1 MWRMNMKGK
10 PELFLTFLAI
20 VLVLGFA
27 AHVQGQGRRF
37 KSPGERI
44 YHTGIGVNGYPIPIY
59 GGPMWLRMHGGGCVS
74 CHGIHGRGGV
84 PVMMGTAIPTD
95 IRYEAL
101 TGKEKH
107 IHEGKEKEHH
117 YTDALIKRAITQGLE
132 ADGEVMDWTMPR
144 WQMSEADLDALIEY
158 LKTLE

>member
-1 MWRMNMKGK
+1 MRRTNMKGK
-10 PELFLTFLAI
+10 QGLLRTFFALVVILGLASF
-20 VLVLGFA
+20 V
-27 AHVQGQGRRF
+27 HGQGRRF
-37 KSPGERI
+37 KSLGERI
-44 YHTGIGVNGYPIPIY
+44 SYTGIGINGYPIPFY

-74 CHGIHGRGGV
+74 CHGVHGRGGV

-95 IRYEAL
+95 VRYKAL

-107 IHEGKEKEHH
+107 VHRGKEEEHH

-144 WQMSEADLDALIEY
+144 WRMSEADLNVLIEY

>member
-1 MWRMNMKGK
+1 MKGK
-10 PELFLTFLAI
+10 PELFLTFLTI

-27 AHVQGQGRRF
+27 DHVQGQGKRF

-44 YHTGIGVNGYPIPIY
+44 YYTGIGVNGHPIPIY

-74 CHGIHGRGGV
+74 CHGVQGRGGV
-84 PVMMGTAIPTD
+84 AVMMGTAIPTD
-95 IRYEAL
+95 IRYKAL
-101 TGKEKH
+101 IGKEKH
-107 IHEGKEKEHH
+107 VHEGKEKEHH

-132 ADGEVMDWTMPR
+132 ADGEVMDRTMPR
-144 WQMSEADLDALIEY
+144 WQMSEDDLNALIEY

>member
-1 MWRMNMKGK
+1 MKGK
-10 PELFLTFLAI
+10 RGLFLTIIALA
-20 VLVLGFA
+20 VVLGLA
-27 AHVQGQGRRF
+27 GLVQGQGRRF

-44 YHTGIGVNGYPIPIY
+44 YYTGIGVNGYPVPFY

-74 CHGIHGRGGV
+74 CHGVHGRGGV

-95 IRYEAL
+95 IRYKAL

-107 IHEGKEKEHH
+107 AHGEKKKEHH
-117 YTDALIKRAITQGLE
+117 YTDVLIKRAIIQGLE

-144 WQMSEADLDALIEY
+144 WQMSEADLNALIKY